1 MDPRGK
7 VALVTGGA
15 HRVGGAISLALAEAG
30 ANLVV
35 HYNSS
40 HQAAEA
46 TAVTA
51 SRLGVEVLTHPAD
64 LRDRKQREALFAALE
79 ARFGGLDILINSAAI
94 MEPKPLMDATEDD
107 WYRTI
112 DLNLTAAFFC
122 LQHAARSM
130 LARGGGVV
138 INISDI
144 AGLQPW
150 PRFPVHSIS
159 KAGVEMLT
167 KTAAL
172 VLAPHV
178 RVNAVAPGPVLK
190 PTGMAAERWS
200 EIGARLPLG
209 KAGNPRDV
217 AEAVLFLVRQ
227 EFITG
232 ETLVVDGGQQLT

>member
-1 MDPRGK
+1 MNPRGK

-172 VLAPHV
+172 ALAPHV
-178 RVNAVAPGPVLK
+178 RVNAVAPGAQAHRH
-190 PTGMAAERWS
+190 GCR
-200 EIGARLPLG
+200 
-209 KAGNPRDV
+209 
-217 AEAVLFLVRQ
+217 
-227 EFITG
+227 
-232 ETLVVDGGQQLT
+232 TLE